1 MAEAI
6 ALLMDKGL
14 HAVPVVDETGKPLG
28 VLSHSDIVAHDRKQ
42 FKHLTYS
49 ELAEGLNGIT
59 PTAPTRASADG
70 ADAGIALRRV
80 REIMT
85 PVIYAVRPEACARAV
100 VQHMLVLGVH
110 RLFVT
115 GSDGRLLGVISSL
128 DVLRHLH
135 ELLLFA
141 FENVELLRAN
151 DKEFASAASELH
163 TTF

>member
-1 MAEAI
+1 
-6 ALLMDKGL
+6 
-14 HAVPVVDETGKPLG
+14 
-28 VLSHSDIVAHDRKQ
+28 
-42 FKHLTYS
+42 
-49 ELAEGLNGIT
+49 
-59 PTAPTRASADG
+59 
-70 ADAGIALRRV
+70 
-80 REIMT
+80 
-85 PVIYAVRPEACARAV
+85 
-100 VQHMLVLGVH
+100 MLVLGVH